1 MAMMGSKVKENDGS
15 ENKRIRVKLKEMFHF
30 KLTKMKKSD
39 IPIYHSANWMNS
51 VMKID
56 NFHHV
61 EMNMIQLDIMLLFN
75 LFLFPLP
82 ILSPS
87 FPKDI

>member
-1 MAMMGSKVKENDGS
+1 MM
-15 ENKRIRVKLKEMFHF
+15 VKLKRNDSFLF
-30 KLTKMKKSD
+30 TKMKKSD
-39 IPIYHSANWMNS
+39 IPQYHSANWMNS
-51 VMKID
+51 VMKTD

-75 LFLFPLP
+75 LFPLHS
-82 ILSPS
+82 LSPS

>member
-1 MAMMGSKVKENDGS
+1 MM
-15 ENKRIRVKLKEMFHF
+15 VKLKRNDSFQ
-30 KLTKMKKSD
+30 LTKMKKSD

-51 VMKID
+51 MMKIG

-75 LFLFPLP
+75 LFLSPLP